1 MDDEALVYSPAK
13 RGNVG
18 VLIMLAGGSGS
29 GKTKSALRLAVG
41 LAGDRPI
48 GFCDTEHGR
57 ALYYAD
63 EFNFLHGELKEPF
76 TPKRFEAAAVVSQKA
91 GHAVWVCDLFSH
103 EHIGPGGVLDMF
115 NDELTRLTRGDV
127 SKQEALKY
135 AAWIKPK
142 MEHKHLLQR
151 LWQLNAHIILCCH
164 AEKKLD
170 LVKDRRGK
178 MVPNPDAAPTPVCS
192 PDIPFAMTCSFLLDA
207 KNPGVPTWLKRLDKL
222 DGMIDLNAPLD
233 EATGARI
240 AAWARGD
247 TVAALPQRAVPQNQ
261 SPPDYADDPP
271 DYASGPPDDVT
282 GATGTAPVDE
292 PAGPDPKML
301 AYVDGLVERFL
312 GTADRKEHHAIVSDK
327 DIMERINWLKRNQKQ
342 FYTRLLKPAID
353 ASWKRTDVDPPGTD
367 PVRLPDTDTAETKPA
382 EEELPL

>member
-1 MDDEALVYSPAK
+1 MADGDLIYAPAK

-18 VLIMLAGGSGS
+18 VLIMLAGASGS
-29 GKTKSALRLAVG
+29 GKTKSALRLATG
-41 LAGDRPI
+41 LAGGKPI

-63 EFNFLHGELKEPF
+63 EFSFLHGELKEPF
-76 TPKRFEAAAVVSQKA
+76 TPKRFEDAAVVSQKA
-91 GHAVWVCDLFSH
+91 GHAVWVCDSFSH
-103 EHIGPGGVLDMF
+103 EHVGPGGVLDMF
-115 NDELTRLTRGDV
+115 NDELNRMSRGDV

-178 MVPNPDAAPTPVCS
+178 MVPNPDATPTPVCA

-207 KNPGVPTWLKRLDKL
+207 KNPGVPMWLKRLDKL
-222 DGMIDLNAPLD
+222 DHMIDLNAPLD
-233 EATGARI
+233 EATGERI

-247 TVAALPQRAVPQNQ
+247 TVAPVAKRAAPAEVYADA
-261 SPPDYADDPP
+261 PPDYAQDSP
-271 DYASGPPDDVT
+271 DYASGGPT
-282 GATGTAPVDE
+282 TAPVDPPDDE

-301 AYVDGLVERFL
+301 AYVDQLEADFL
-312 GTADRKEHHAIVSDK
+312 GTENRQAHMRIVDRDR
-327 DIMERINWLKRNQKQ
+327 ERIEWLKKNEKALFTKRI
-342 FYTRLLKPAID
+342 KPAMD
-353 ASWKRTDVDPPGTD
+353 ASWTRNDPNKEQTP
-367 PVRLPDTDTAETKPA
+367 PA
-382 EEELPL
+382 ESTTATTPQTEELPA